1 MVNEAEKHA
10 DEDKRRREL
19 IELKNQSDSLAY
31 SAEKTINELGE
42 QVDSIQRDRITGLVG
57 DLRDAVS
64 KEDEDRMRS
73 VSAELQQELYKV
85 SQSAYGDQ
93 QGGQGGQGGQP
104 GGGQQG
110 GDGKD
115 SGVVEGEYTVE

>member
-1 MVNEAEKHA
+1 
-10 DEDKRRREL
+10 
-19 IELKNQSDSLAY
+19 
-31 SAEKTINELGE
+31 
-42 QVDSIQRDRITGLVG
+42 
-57 DLRDAVS
+57 
-64 KEDEDRMRS
+64 MRS

>member
-1 MVNEAEKHA
+1 
-10 DEDKRRREL
+10 
-19 IELKNQSDSLAY
+19 
-31 SAEKTINELGE
+31 
-42 QVDSIQRDRITGLVG
+42 VG